1 MNSPALPHKT
11 VELVEAV
18 GLGERHPGLQLDKLS
33 PAGEQKTQGKLIE
46 AVAQCTGDRG
56 LLSELL
62 SRRESMLKD
71 LDALRCR
78 GRTVGPMTLHLARS
92 GALENAGIALH
103 PVYGFAWLPG
113 TGIKGMTRAWTE
125 TVWAPGESDP
135 EEAWRLID
143 ATFGTSPGSERK
155 KSWRSSEPTGTAAAG
170 RIVFHDAWPISW
182 PRLERDIVNNHHTA
196 YYHGE
201 GDPGDWE
208 NPVPVNF
215 LAVAS
220 GAEFEFAVSDR
231 SPGGDDLAD
240 LAMNWLRA
248 ALWHAG
254 AGAKTAAGYGR
265 IAPVEGERPPASER
279 TVRSEHS
286 LELVSPAFLAGA
298 GQQKADCDLRP
309 ATLRG
314 LLRWWWRT
322 MHAAHLARDD
332 LAKLEAL
339 VWGDTETG
347 STVSL
352 ALEPGKDNGD
362 PIQYDKGLIQTKHN
376 LERAKTPKVTQ
387 GLYYVSYGMDEK
399 NRGQRQQRWFRESG
413 ESWKLVLAARAG
425 FWKKERIPAQRM
437 MEQAEAALW
446 LLTRYGAVGSK
457 SRKGFG
463 AFADIRLQS
472 VGSLEDCV
480 ATGSRLREICGLRS
494 GQSTGTSALEQKIE
508 PIEVKTPWEDPWF
521 ALDRVGHVYQTAVK
535 RRRGEERVVF
545 GLPRNVGRPSRPLG
559 ALERHSS
566 PMHWSLGRSSDGS
579 LTIRLIAFLSPK
591 LPDRETSRTV
601 LGETVRHAEKAIKE
615 EAARL
620 RTSGKNPPSPPRPPG
635 NGLPEKRTRVRAVL
649 LSDKTRNEHWRAQ
662 QVDGPMVGEIFNHD
676 EVPGDLE
683 AGQEVELYVSVPDR
697 RNGRFLWPSPK
708 VEEQIA
714 GGPRKRPPRGSGNR
728 RRGR

>member
-231 SPGGDDLAD
+231 SPRRRRFGGSRHELVARRPLACGRRRQD
-240 LAMNWLRA
+240 GGRIRA
-248 ALWHAG
+248 HRTG
-254 AGAKTAAGYGR
+254 RRRTAAGFGANR
-265 IAPVEGERPPASER
+265 QVRAFAGTRFSGLSRRRRAAEGGL
-279 TVRSEHS
+279 RS
-286 LELVSPAFLAGA
+286 AG
-298 GQQKADCDLRP
+298 P

-635 NGLPEKRTRVRAVL
+635 NGLPEKRTRVRAVF
-649 LSDKTRNEHWRAQ
+649 T
-662 QVDGPMVGEIFNHD
+662 F
-676 EVPGDLE
+676 
-683 AGQEVELYVSVPDR
+683 GQNQE
-697 RNGRFLWPSPK
+697 
-708 VEEQIA
+708 
-714 GGPRKRPPRGSGNR
+714 
-728 RRGR
+728 